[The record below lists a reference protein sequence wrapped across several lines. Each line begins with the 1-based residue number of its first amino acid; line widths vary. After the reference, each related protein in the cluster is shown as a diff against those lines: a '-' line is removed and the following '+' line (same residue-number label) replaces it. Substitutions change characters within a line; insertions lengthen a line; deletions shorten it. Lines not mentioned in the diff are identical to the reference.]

1 MGSQGGAHQ
10 LSRGGRGEAK
20 MGRDEV
26 NARAILGIGPV
37 TSRRLQETLGR
48 ERIGGP

>member
-1 MGSQGGAHQ
+1 
-10 LSRGGRGEAK
+10 